1 MSVCSAYSSLV
12 SATHFGSAG
21 SALTFLGGG
30 VGSRAVGGGVDVD
43 FDPTVFIMVALF
55 IFLWIVLKP
64 LLFDPMLRL
73 FEERERRIDGA
84 KLLARKIDEKSAG
97 ALTRYETEMQRART
111 SANADRE
118 KLRAEGLKREAE
130 ILAKVRA
137 STAATVEASRKE
149 MLDAAAA
156 ARKGL
161 SSDMQS
167 IAADFASRALGRE
180 VRG

>member
-1 MSVCSAYSSLV
+1 MFVSSVCSSID
-12 SATHFGSAG
+12 SATDLRVGTLGSLAHAG
-21 SALTFLGGG
+21 G
-30 VGSRAVGGGVDVD
+30 GGGVDVD
-43 FDPTVFIMVALF
+43 FDGTLLIIIALF

-97 ALTRYETEMQRART
+97 ALTQYEAEMQKAR
-111 SANADRE
+111 SGANAERD

-137 STAATVEASRKE
+137 HTAATLEAGRKE
-149 MLDAAAA
+149 MKVAAAT
-156 ARKGL
+156 ARQGL
-161 SSDMQS
+161 NAEVHA
-167 IAADFASRALGRE
+167 IASDFASRALGRE

>member
-1 MSVCSAYSSLV
+1 MSVARV
-12 SATHFGSAG
+12 VEAG
-21 SALTFLGGG
+21 
-30 VGSRAVGGGVDVD
+30 GGGVDVD
-43 FDPTVFIMVALF
+43 FDATLLIMVALF

-73 FEERERRIDGA
+73 FEERERQVDGA

-97 ALTRYETEMQRART
+97 ALTHYESEMQRARST
-111 SANADRE
+111 ANVERE

-130 ILAKVRA
+130 ILTKVRA
-137 STAATVEASRKE
+137 STAATVEASRKQ

-161 SSDMQS
+161 SSDMPS

>member
-1 MSVCSAYSSLV
+1 MTSLV
-12 SATHFGSAG
+12 SVTDLGFAFTRESSQGGGAG
-21 SALTFLGGG
+21 GGG
-30 VGSRAVGGGVDVD
+30 VTVD
-43 FDPTVFIMVALF
+43 FDATLFIMVILF

-97 ALTRYETEMQRART
+97 ALTKYENEMQKARAA
-111 SANADRE
+111 ANVERDA
-118 KLRAEGLKREAE
+118 LRAEGLKREAE
-130 ILAKVRA
+130 ILALVRVK
-137 STAATVEASRKE
+137 TAATLEAGRKDMNE
-149 MLDAAAA
+149 AAAN

-161 SSDMQS
+161 GADMPT

>member
-1 MSVCSAYSSLV
+1 MSVCSSID
-12 SATHFGSAG
+12 SATEFASVFSA
-21 SALTFLGGG
+21 
-30 VGSRAVGGGVDVD
+30 RAAGGGVDVD
-43 FDPTVFIMVALF
+43 FDATVFIVVALF
-55 IFLWIVLKP
+55 LFLWIVLKP

-84 KLLARKIDEKSAG
+84 KLLARKIDEKSAS
-97 ALTRYETEMQRART
+97 ALTQYEAEMQKARAG
-111 SANADRE
+111 ANVERD

-137 STAATVEASRKE
+137 HTAATLEAGRKE
-149 MLDAAAA
+149 MKDAAAT
-156 ARKGL
+156 ARQGL
-161 SSDMQS
+161 SADMQT

>member
-1 MSVCSAYSSLV
+1 MSSSLL
-12 SATHFGSAG
+12 SATNLDSAFFGLSG
-21 SALTFLGGG
+21 RGGG
-30 VGSRAVGGGVDVD
+30 DAVSVD
-43 FDPTVFIMVALF
+43 FDLTLLIMVALF

-64 LLFDPMLRL
+64 LLFEPMLRL

-97 ALTRYETEMQRART
+97 ALTRYETEMQKARAG
-111 SANADRE
+111 ANVERE

-130 ILAKVRA
+130 ILARVRTV
-137 STAATVEASRKE
+137 TAEKLEAGRKE
-149 MLDAAAA
+149 MQEAAAT

-161 SSDMQS
+161 NADMPT

>member
-1 MSVCSAYSSLV
+1 MSSSCSTLASAAGVTLDSLF
-12 SATHFGSAG
+12 SHGAHAAG
-21 SALTFLGGG
+21 
-30 VGSRAVGGGVDVD
+30 GGGVDVD
-43 FDPTVFIMVALF
+43 FDATTLIMSALF

-84 KLLARKIDEKSAG
+84 KLLARKIDEKSVT
-97 ALTRYETEMQRART
+97 ALTRYEGEMSKARS
-111 SANADRE
+111 SANVERD

-130 ILAKVRA
+130 IMARVRA
-137 STAATVEASRKE
+137 STTATVEAGRKE
-149 MLDAAAA
+149 MQEAAAT

-161 SSDMQS
+161 GGDIQA

>member
-1 MSVCSAYSSLV
+1 MTSLV
-12 SATHFGSAG
+12 SVTGLGSVLSFSSLSGASAAG
-21 SALTFLGGG
+21 G
-30 VGSRAVGGGVDVD
+30 AVTVD
-43 FDPTVFIMVALF
+43 FDATLLIMVGLF

-64 LLFDPMLRL
+64 LLFSPMLRL

-97 ALTRYETEMQRART
+97 ALTKYESEMQAARAA
-111 SANADRE
+111 ANAERE
-118 KLRAEGLKREAE
+118 ALRAEGLKREAE
-130 ILAKVRA
+130 ILALVRA
-137 STAATVEASRKE
+137 KTAATMEAGRKE
-149 MLDAAAA
+149 MNDAAAT

-161 SSDMQS
+161 GSDMPS

>member
-1 MSVCSAYSSLV
+1 MTSLV
-12 SATHFGSAG
+12 SVTDLGSVLSSSLASSSSSSHAG
-21 SALTFLGGG
+21 AGGGGG
-30 VGSRAVGGGVDVD
+30 VSVD
-43 FDPTVFIMVALF
+43 FDATLFFMVVLF
-55 IFLWIVLKP
+55 IFMWIVLKP

-84 KLLARKIDEKSAG
+84 KLMARKIDEQSAG
-97 ALTRYETEMQRART
+97 ALTKYESEMHNARAG
-111 SANADRE
+111 ANLERDR
-118 KLRAEGLKREAE
+118 LRAEGLKREAE

-137 STAATVEASRKE
+137 QTAATLEAGRKQMNE
-149 MLDAAAA
+149 AAAT

-161 SSDMQS
+161 TADMQT